1 MSDQEITPKTEAVD
15 AALGDMKLAE
25 EDSATEA
32 KLATPAAN
40 TDDNP
45 PPQPSATP
53 TPKQSRSP
61 TPEVMETKSETPTSE
76 DEVNTE
82 VVEGDIVVVQEPG
95 KAPKLSRKASQKVV
109 FRPPPLFDHLEDAT
123 PECVTKFQV
132 IQDCIYGSKY
142 MGSADHEALGCDCS
156 EDWRK
161 LTLTSLRGLNSL
173 LTHVQAMARITHV
186 GKIRTA
192 SIA

>member
-1 MSDQEITPKTEAVD
+1 MSDQEEITPKTESVD
-15 AALGDMKLAE
+15 AALGDMKLVE

-32 KLATPAAN
+32 KLATPPLN
-40 TDDNP
+40 TDDS
-45 PPQPSATP
+45 PQRSPTP
-53 TPKQSRSP
+53 TPKQSRLP
-61 TPEVMETKSETPTSE
+61 TPEDMGVKSETPTSE

-95 KAPKLSRKASQKVV
+95 KAPKLSRKATKKVV

-123 PECVTKFQV
+123 PECITKFQV

-161 LTLTSLRGLNSL
+161 LTSTSLRGLASL
-173 LTHVQAMARITHV
+173 LTYGQAMARIMHV
-186 GKIRTA
+186 GKIQTA
-192 SIA
+192 LIA

>member
-1 MSDQEITPKTEAVD
+1 MSDQEITPKSEAVD
-15 AALGDMKLAE
+15 AVLGDMKLAE
-25 EDSATEA
+25 EDSVREA
-32 KLATPAAN
+32 KLAAPPSN

-45 PPQPSATP
+45 QPSPTP

-61 TPEVMETKSETPTSE
+61 TPEDMENKSETPTSE
-76 DEVNTE
+76 DEINTE
-82 VVEGDIVVVQEPG
+82 MVEGDIVVVQEPG

-161 LTLTSLRGLNSL
+161 LTPTSLRGLTSL
-173 LTHVQAMARITHV
+173 LTRAQAMARITHV
-186 GKIRTA
+186 GKILTA
-192 SIA
+192 LIV

>member
-1 MSDQEITPKTEAVD
+1 MSDQEIAPKTEAVD
-15 AALGDMKLAE
+15 AALSDMKLAE
-25 EDSATEA
+25 EDIATEA
-32 KLATPAAN
+32 KPATPLNA
-40 TDDNP
+40 DDNL
-45 PPQPSATP
+45 QPSP

-61 TPEVMETKSETPTSE
+61 TPDDSMRNKSETQTPTSE

-142 MGSADHEALGCDCS
+142 MGSADHEALGCDCA

-161 LTLTSLRGLNSL
+161 LTPTSLRGLTPL
-173 LTHVQAMARITHV
+173 LTHA
-186 GKIRTA
+186 
-192 SIA
+192 

>member
-1 MSDQEITPKTEAVD
+1 MSDQEITPKTETVD

-25 EDSATEA
+25 EDATEA
-32 KLATPAAN
+32 KLATPSN

-45 PPQPSATP
+45 QPSPTP

-61 TPEVMETKSETPTSE
+61 TPGSMENKSETETPKSE

-123 PECVTKFQV
+123 AECTTKFQV
-132 IQDCIYGSKY
+132 IQDRIYGSKY

-161 LTLTSLRGLNSL
+161 LTLTSLRGFTSL
-173 LTHVQAMARITHV
+173 LTPAQAMARITRV
-186 GKIRTA
+186 GKTRTA

>member
-1 MSDQEITPKTEAVD
+1 MSDQEEITPKTEAVD
-15 AALGDMKLAE
+15 AALGDMKLVE
-25 EDSATEA
+25 EDSASEA
-32 KLATPAAN
+32 KLATATPH
-40 TDDNP
+40 TDDS
-45 PPQPSATP
+45 PQRSITP

-61 TPEVMETKSETPTSE
+61 TSEDMEDKSETPKSE

-82 VVEGDIVVVQEPG
+82 VVDGDIVVVQEPG
-95 KAPKLSRKASQKVV
+95 KAPKLSRKASQRVA
-109 FRPPPLFDHLEDAT
+109 FRPPQLFDHLGDAT
-123 PECVTKFQV
+123 PECITKFQV

-161 LTLTSLRGLNSL
+161 LTPTSLRGVTSL
-173 LTHVQAMARITHV
+173 LTYEQAMERIMHV
-186 GKIRTA
+186 GKIQTA